1 MDPTGDPLDQA
12 VFLIESAADGN
23 RVSGSGFALARRD
36 AGTLVA
42 TCAHVVAAVGGPDQV
57 RVAGLPA
64 RVLALGDPRGND
76 LALLEVPG
84 LTAPAYLPTTALGQT
99 DVAIRLCGYSPFAQ
113 AHKKRALA
121 GRLGQPNQVTPGGG
135 AADFRLWELTV
146 EDSDFARLAGGY
158 SGGPVVDARGRLVGI
173 GTARED
179 DKLGYALCVS
189 NLWRLTPGDGSAIA
203 ALLAGVAR
211 PEDDRFARIRTGIEV
226 KAAGLDQAQPGVSA
240 RIAAELARLES
251 LPALDTAEETR
262 LVLLE
267 GYASGSIPLSPAQ
280 FVTIWSSQSP
290 AARPVAAAGPDYPR
304 LARLLRGG
312 QVALLLGPDLAHQSG
327 YAVTG
332 AADLPASLAG
342 QLRVA
347 GLPAGR
353 CLAEV
358 CERVELDP
366 DGCGRTALARG
377 LLALATP
384 AGTAAPAG
392 PDIYRQIAAI
402 DRPLV
407 LISAAYDGL
416 LEAALAARGRRCVTL
431 APPPRGDRNRDLFL
445 DYSPPTPDLPRRCGR
460 EALSGLGLHEAGW
473 TLVYRLRG
481 LGSNGTAADSLL
493 LSERDYFQLAAGPE
507 PPLPEYLVSL
517 LRDRHLWLLGYGLHA
532 WGDRLLARTVLGRRA
547 ELGSSRDILAV
558 HPAPDGFARHFWRQP
573 GLGVQLL
580 ALPLADF
587 AASLGAVP

>member
-12 VFLIESAADGN
+12 VFLIQSAVEGN
-23 RVSGSGFALARRD
+23 IKSGSGFALARWD
-36 AGTLVA
+36 VGTLFA
-42 TCAHVVAAVGGPDQV
+42 TCAHVVSAVGGPDQV
-57 RVAGLPA
+57 RVSGLPA
-64 RVLALGDPRGND
+64 RVLALGDPKGND

-84 LTAPAYLPTTALGQT
+84 LTASAYLATTALGQT
-99 DVAIRLCGYSPFAQ
+99 GAAIRLCGYGPFAE
-113 AHKKRALA
+113 AHKKRAL
-121 GRLGQPNQVTPGGG
+121 GGSLGQLNQVTPGGG
-135 AADFRLWELTV
+135 APDYRLWELTV
-146 EDSDFARLAGGY
+146 EDSNFARLAGGY

-189 NLWRLTPGDGSAIA
+189 NLWRLPPTDDSGID

-211 PEDDRFARIRTGIEV
+211 PEDDRFARIRTGLKV
-226 KAAGLDQAQPGVSA
+226 KAEGLDKAQPGISA
-240 RIAAELARLES
+240 RIAAELDRLES

-267 GYASGSIPLSPAQ
+267 VYASGAISSAH
-280 FVTIWSSQSP
+280 FVFIWSSQSP
-290 AARPVAAAGPDYPR
+290 AAGPAVASGPDYPR
-304 LARLLRGG
+304 LAGLLRRGD
-312 QVALLLGPDLAHQSG
+312 VALLLGPDLAHQSG

-332 AADLPASLAG
+332 AADLPESLAG
-342 QLRVA
+342 QLTVT

-384 AGTAAPAG
+384 AGAAASAG
-392 PDIYRQIAAI
+392 PDIYRQIAEI

-431 APPPRGDRNRDLFL
+431 APPPRGDRNRDLIL
-445 DYSPPTPDLPRRCGR
+445 SYSAPAPGLPLRCGR

-481 LGSNGTAADSLL
+481 LGPNGTAADSLL

-507 PPLPEYLVSL
+507 PPLPDYLVSL

-532 WGDRLLARTVLGRRA
+532 WDDRLLARTVLGRRA

-558 HPAPDGFARHFWRQP
+558 HPSPDGFARHFWRQP

-580 ALPLADF
+580 VLPLPDF
-587 AASLGAVP
+587 VAGLWAVP